1 MKRVLKRAMV
11 LALLPAVF
19 LVTAAYMRQQA
30 PTHTAEVDT
39 LLLLI
44 PDDADS
50 KDPAIREWL
59 DAASEEGLH
68 LKVIR
73 DSDFLNPMGDTRFA
87 KGLIVPDQI
96 HRKAN
101 DTLVGAVHD
110 YVRQGGRLMLVY
122 DACTWDLG
130 GRFTAVESR
139 FSDLVG
145 VSYARY
151 DQWRT
156 EAIRWAPI
164 WGTAET
170 MKDLGI
176 PPGKFIRASA
186 GDDGRVAIKTVALT
200 KDGKDKDDPL
210 AVEDRPSDKDDV
222 YVFRRYQYGDVE
234 YPSFRTHGHFDGQ
247 VLLHSSAGVV
257 AGYASR
263 GQGRVLFV
271 NLPLGYLESRTDG
284 LFLHSFLRYFG
295 VRVLHLPYL
304 APVPDGVG
312 GLVFNWHIDAASALK
327 PMEKLTEAG
336 IFQNGPFSVHITAG
350 PDVDNFRDGKGM
362 NVEHNAES
370 QRLIRELMR
379 HGDII
384 GSHGGWIHNYFGEHL
399 NDHNAGEFEKYLA
412 LNQNALEKVTGTHIT
427 EYSAPV
433 GNHPEW
439 VTKWLERHGF
449 TSYYF
454 SGDAGMAPTQVY
466 RDDSRDGDNIWAFP
480 ILHMGKYASLEEMGF
495 DDVPESYVR
504 RWLLEI
510 SDFVASQHTIRLVYT
525 HPLGAIRYL
534 SAVQAWMQRTS
545 MLQRDGNFRWYTMTN
560 IANFMNTRKE
570 TNWSISEMPNRAV
583 ILEATHPKSLAH
595 QTWVL
600 SKTLYSQPR
609 VIRGA
614 ADVRSADDS
623 WWVTA
628 KDCKLLRV
636 QFNER

>member
-1 MKRVLKRAMV
+1 
-11 LALLPAVF
+11 
-19 LVTAAYMRQQA
+19 
-30 PTHTAEVDT
+30 
-39 LLLLI
+39 
-44 PDDADS
+44 
-50 KDPAIREWL
+50 
-59 DAASEEGLH
+59 
-68 LKVIR
+68 
-73 DSDFLNPMGDTRFA
+73 
-87 KGLIVPDQI
+87 
-96 HRKAN
+96 
-101 DTLVGAVHD
+101 
-110 YVRQGGRLMLVY
+110 
-122 DACTWDLG
+122 
-130 GRFTAVESR
+130 
-139 FSDLVG
+139 
-145 VSYARY
+145 
-151 DQWRT
+151 
-156 EAIRWAPI
+156 
-164 WGTAET
+164 
-170 MKDLGI
+170 
-176 PPGKFIRASA
+176 
-186 GDDGRVAIKTVALT
+186 
-200 KDGKDKDDPL
+200 
-210 AVEDRPSDKDDV
+210 
-222 YVFRRYQYGDVE
+222 
-234 YPSFRTHGHFDGQ
+234 
-247 VLLHSSAGVV
+247 
-257 AGYASR
+257 
-263 GQGRVLFV
+263 
-271 NLPLGYLESRTDG
+271 
-284 LFLHSFLRYFG
+284 
-295 VRVLHLPYL
+295 
-304 APVPDGVG
+304 
-312 GLVFNWHIDAASALK
+312 
-327 PMEKLTEAG
+327 
-336 IFQNGPFSVHITAG
+336 
-350 PDVDNFRDGKGM
+350 
-362 NVEHNAES
+362 
-370 QRLIRELMR
+370 
-379 HGDII
+379 
-384 GSHGGWIHNYFGEHL
+384 
-399 NDHNAGEFEKYLA
+399 
-412 LNQNALEKVTGTHIT
+412 
-427 EYSAPV
+427 
-433 GNHPEW
+433 